1 MMMNT
6 SLFLILV
13 RLESKLSLSYDIN
26 INLDILQG
34 KSILLVVVLLNK
46 CVLIIALVKLSIKS

>member
-1 MMMNT
+1 MMNT